1 MILRER
7 VKGSPE
13 SLKIV
18 DQLQEEI
25 EGAPE
30 PAPPPKVEEK
40 WGGMKSEGKPHR
52 FTGRPRGYMRAKM
65 KSAFISK
72 SDSSANH
79 APPPSAPPPAAISP
93 KLASMKSPSRPQST
107 GDLAK
112 LKNAPGHGGSGI
124 AGHGHASPA
133 IPHSTSAL
141 PTRLPEKKMEVKKVD
156 DVVVVMVKKTE
167 EKKVEE
173 VVAAVH
179 KEEKKE
185 EKKVEEA
192 VVEEEKKEEKK
203 IEDAVIAAVVEE
215 IKKAEESSSSEN
227 EDASDSLCENCDK
240 SLPAVR
246 YCEDCD
252 STLCVECLESHDK
265 LRVLYTNLPTNRSL
279 FFLF

>member
-30 PAPPPKVEEK
+30 PAPPPKTEEK

-79 APPPSAPPPAAISP
+79 APPSAPPPAAISP
-93 KLASMKSPSRPQST
+93 KLASVKSPSRPQST

-112 LKNAPGHGGSGI
+112 LAKNAPGHGGSGI
-124 AGHGHASPA
+124 VGHGHGSPA

-179 KEEKKE
+179 EEEKEEKK
-185 EKKVEEA
+185 
-192 VVEEEKKEEKK
+192 VVEEEKKEKK

-215 IKKAEESSSSEN
+215 IKKGEESSSSGN
-227 EDASDSLCENCDK
+227 EEASDSLCENCDK
-240 SLPAVR
+240 GVPAVR

-265 LRVLYTNLPTNRSL
+265 LRVATILYTNLSL
-279 FFLF
+279 FLLVNLF